1 MPSHFANLANVSF
14 ADALLLF
21 PATVVIH
28 IWEEWPRFPRWARRF
43 GSPTYSDRDYIV
55 THALAIVAAGAFVM
69 LLRAISVVGDV
80 VRVLHANFWTRRLL
94 QHLVSCRRDSHFRD
108 VCPGV
113 VSGLFLYLP
122 LSRLLVVLGLRER
135 LFTGSFIVFT
145 VAVAAAF
152 HTIEIGHSVFKRW

>member
-28 IWEEWPRFPRWARRF
+28 VCEQWPRFPRWARRF

-55 THALAIVAAGAFVM
+55 THALAIVAASAFVM
-69 LLRAISVVGDV
+69 LLRTFPSSPMLFVFFALMFGPGAFCNAWFHLGATVIS
-80 VRVLHANFWTRRLL
+80 RTY
-94 QHLVSCRRDSHFRD
+94 
-108 VCPGV
+108 CPGI
-113 VSGLFLYLP
+113 VSGLLLYLP
-122 LSRLLVVLGLRER
+122 LSSLLVVLGLRER
-135 LFTGSFIVFT
+135 LFTGSSTVLT

-152 HTIEIGHSVFKRW
+152 HIIEVGHSVFKRW